1 MDICDEINSGYKNF
15 ALRAIDL
22 CTIAYDDKNAIKA
35 KVKSNTGFDVV
46 WGPNVLYDAVG
57 IAYSAMFVAKDPAT
71 NHLYLVIRGTDM
83 YSLYSWL
90 EEDFDVGKGENLFKM
105 PGINSHFVPNIP
117 IAKGTHRGLKEL
129 LSMTD
134 DTTGRTLVRFLQNQ
148 NYPLLYIMGH
158 SLGGTLTPAMM
169 LYLNYVLNK
178 GAVITNMIPFTFAGL
193 SPGGHVFNYYFNH
206 RFTRAVNW
214 RVHNTL
220 DIAPF
225 MWGSRA
231 YVFDVYEPWNLKL
244 WDWTLDK
251 GLIEHYFDEAAN
263 SGLRYGQAQAGQ
275 ALPGVFDQ
283 SVVDDNLWPAQ
294 AAHQHGT
301 KTYKMLIQKWL

>member
-1 MDICDEINSGYKNF
+1 MDICDEISSGYKSF

-22 CTIAYDDKNAIKA
+22 CSIAYDDKNKIKN
-35 KVKSNTGFDVV
+35 KVKKDTGFDVV
-46 WGPNVLYDAVG
+46 WGPQVLYDALGV
-57 IAYSAMFVAKDPAT
+57 AYSAMFVAKDPT
-71 NHLYLVIRGTDM
+71 TKHLYIVIRGTDM

-90 EEDFDVGKGENLFKM
+90 EEDFDVGTGENLFKM
-105 PGINSHFVPNIP
+105 PGINSHFVPNVP

-134 DTTGRTLVRFLQNQ
+134 DTTGHNLVTFLQNHR
-148 NYPLLYIMGH
+148 YPLIYIMGH
-158 SLGGTLTPAMM
+158 SLGGTLTPPMM
-169 LYLNYVLNK
+169 LYLNYVLNG

-206 RFTRAVNW
+206 RFTSTVNW

-225 MWGSRA
+225 MWGSGS
-231 YVFDVYEPWNLKL
+231 YVYDVYKPWDLTL
-244 WDWTLDK
+244 WDFTPDK
-251 GLIEHYFDEAAN
+251 GLIEHYFYEAAR
-263 SGLRYGQAQAGQ
+263 SGLRYGQPQAGQ
-275 ALPGVFDQ
+275 ALQGVFDK
-283 SVVDDNLWPAQ
+283 SIIDENLWSAQ

-301 KTYKMLIQKWL
+301 KTYKKLIQKRL